1 MKYAVVFI
9 ALALC
14 VIAISPV
21 AAVPPQQHQ
30 PNTIQVATG
39 VMTGT
44 MMSVQTV
51 KNTAVASRSIE
62 QYADGTMKFT
72 TMSTQTVG
80 NKAFFTRSAQQGASA
95 TMKRA
100 FLSIQDVQNAVY
112 G

>member
-1 MKYAVVFI
+1 MKYAVLFI

-14 VIAISPV
+14 VISVSPV
-21 AAVPPQQHQ
+21 AAVPPQYQ
-30 PNTIQVATG
+30 PNTIQIASGT
-39 VMTGT
+39 MTGT
-44 MMSVQTV
+44 TMSVQSV
-51 KNTAVASRSIE
+51 QNVAVHSRHVE
-62 QYADGTMKFT
+62 QYAVGTMKLT